1 MGLHEENNHRAKA
14 SVRDSHKLSEDTI
27 RYLND
32 EKASAMSVPG
42 RREYS
47 RQWDIRYIRG
57 E

>member
-42 RREYS
+42 GREYS
-47 RQWDIRYIRG
+47 RQWDIRYISG